1 MPKQPNNDRVWLV
14 KWIATIFVMVAI
26 TSRSAGYNAVFHAID
41 LICTLCGTTGW
52 LYVSI
57 VWKDRALIMMNTAIL
72 IIVATGLLRTFA

>member
-26 TSRSAGYNAVFHAID
+26 TSRSAGYNEIFHTID
-41 LICTLCGTTGW
+41 LICTFCGTTGW

-57 VWKDRALIMMNTAIL
+57 AWKDRALIMMNTAIL
-72 IIVATGLLRTFA
+72 IIVATGLLRTFV